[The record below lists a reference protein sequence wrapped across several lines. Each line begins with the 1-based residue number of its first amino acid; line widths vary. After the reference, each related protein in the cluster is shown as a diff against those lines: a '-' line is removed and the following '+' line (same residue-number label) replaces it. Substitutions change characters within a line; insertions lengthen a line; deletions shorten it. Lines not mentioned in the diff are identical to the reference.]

1 LREVQLEIPWRS
13 PLSTELNDASTGR
26 IGVPV
31 VCFVMTLQHLCIATI
46 ARVVLS
52 RTKRVKPLLGGYI
65 TRPLFYIGSL
75 VLRGLGH
82 YPKRPSL
89 PLVKNWA
96 SGN

>member
-1 LREVQLEIPWRS
+1 LREVQLEIPRRS
-13 PLSTELNDASTGR
+13 PLSAELNDASTGR

-31 VCFVMTLQHLCIATI
+31 VHFVVTLQCLCVTTT

-52 RTKRVKPLLGGYI
+52 RTKRVKPLLGGHI
-65 TRPLFYIGSL
+65 VQPLFCIGSL

-82 YPKRPSL
+82 CPKRPSL
-89 PLVKNWA
+89 LLVKNWT

>member
-1 LREVQLEIPWRS
+1 LREVQLEIPRRS
-13 PLSTELNDASTGR
+13 PLSAELNDASTGR

-31 VCFVMTLQHLCIATI
+31 VCFVMTLQYPCITMI

-52 RTKRVKPLLGGYI
+52 RTKRVKPLSGGYI
-65 TRPLFYIGSL
+65 MQPLFYIGSL
-75 VLRGLGH
+75 VLRGLGY

-89 PLVKNWA
+89 LLVKNWA